1 MGQVGYL
8 SVSVDDAPARDGSVQ
23 SVDRAISILQVLSR
37 RRMAGVTE
45 IANELSVHKSTVSRL
60 LGTLEARGLVE
71 QAASRGRYR
80 LSYGIVQLAQGASK
94 KHDITVVSR
103 PVCDALAEEVGET
116 VNVVVNEGRS
126 VVTID
131 QVIGS
136 SSVTTVNWVGKHNPL
151 HVTSSGK
158 VFLANMSRDELQ
170 SYLDGDMTRFT
181 PYSIVG
187 RAELETEL
195 AAVRKN
201 GYASTF
207 EEQEIGLVAIAAPIR
222 DLDGRVIAALTVS
235 GPTFRI
241 DREAIPKIADR
252 LLPAAAQIS
261 ERNGYPKAG

>member
-1 MGQVGYL
+1 
-8 SVSVDDAPARDGSVQ
+8 
-23 SVDRAISILQVLSR
+23 
-37 RRMAGVTE
+37 MAGVTE

-158 VFLANMSRDELQ
+158 VFLANMS
-170 SYLDGDMTRFT
+170 
-181 PYSIVG
+181 YSIVG

-222 DLDGRVIAALTVS
+222 DLDGRVIATLTVS